1 MSGIPCGANVSSFG
15 LFGTISVK
23 KWRID
28 EHLYLQVV
36 QIHSKQ
42 THTIHV
48 YYGIYIYRHL
58 FDVDG
63 FHVGMDVPYMD
74 CFGSELLKP
83 PWHAR

>member
-15 LFGTISVK
+15 LFGKISLK
-23 KWRID
+23 KRRID

-48 YYGIYIYRHL
+48 YYGIFTYIWL
-58 FDVDG
+58 MLDG
-63 FHVGMDVPYMD
+63 FHVGMDIPYMD
-74 CFGSELLKP
+74 CFGSELLKT